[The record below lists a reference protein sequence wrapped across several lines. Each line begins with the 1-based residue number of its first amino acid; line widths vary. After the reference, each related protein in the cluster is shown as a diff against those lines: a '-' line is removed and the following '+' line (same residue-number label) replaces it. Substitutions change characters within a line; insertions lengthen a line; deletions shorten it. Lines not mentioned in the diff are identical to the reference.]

1 MEENCIFCQTPCWLM
16 PWNFFWMAVCHFTL
30 LFRTGMM
37 VGFSKSSGFYKPLLK
52 GFTHVKRF
60 YNVILHVKC
69 KMFSNFLI
77 ATEAT
82 SWSPSRLQSAV
93 CRLQNWPPFPIND
106 LMRLNQLWTQHH
118 YGCCWGGITNT
129 VCFNVIKETFQML
142 HFVRWSRIYG
152 HFGCYRVIIIIVIV
166 IVIVVIIVIILLS
179 SLVSSHSLG
188 LGNLEHKH
196 EILHTWLRAQDTESN
211 ITMAFILA
219 NLQLGH
225 TNSPYSNQDQSQDS
239 SSFITQTKQLGW
251 AWLMDGWL
259 LLAQ

>member
-1 MEENCIFCQTPCWLM
+1 MQ
-16 PWNFFWMAVCHFTL
+16 
-30 LFRTGMM
+30 
-37 VGFSKSSGFYKPLLK
+37 
-52 GFTHVKRF
+52 
-60 YNVILHVKC
+60 NVFK
-69 KMFSNFLI
+69 NLI

-93 CRLQNWPPFPIND
+93 CRLHNWPPFPVND
-106 LMRLNQLWTQHH
+106 LMLSNQLWTQHH
-118 YGCCWGGITNT
+118 HGCCWGGMTNT
-129 VCFNVIKETFQML
+129 VCFNAIKETFQML

-166 IVIVVIIVIILLS
+166 IVIVTVVIIVIMLFS
-179 SLVSSHSLG
+179 SLVSSQSLG